1 MFHNLL
7 TYALICSKQHKRTRM
22 KQATVLL
29 YLLLS
34 FYVGHTQTTGSITT
48 KQPKPKAGAT
58 NLFIYTPPKNLFIP
72 EKVQAVVIY
81 QSKQQ
86 FFSKTIPVNKVD
98 NRYQFS
104 FKAPDSTAVL
114 IFGVTTPNRIIPE
127 KNSFFAEK
135 KTIVDNNEEKGFII
149 PLYNNNGNRFY
160 YEKSELAALLNN
172 SIIHSLDL
180 KETPNLSLIKLYED
194 SYKLYPSLKNETSY
208 LDYLF
213 QLYSNNEKVAKPK
226 LLTYVSHLLQQN
238 DEDKWAT
245 ARSIYGKLKMADERK
260 RIDDSILVKF
270 PDGKKA
276 KENFWS
282 GYYTNTDK
290 SEKAMLTALNE
301 FKARFKD
308 SSEKS
313 IDIFYT
319 EFLLSC
325 IENKDT
331 ITAFKYELLVT
342 DKNRLA
348 FRYDRIAWKLSG
360 KETDNPGKD
369 LDIARR
375 LSEKAIAISCSFLKD
390 TANMDEDALNDFI
403 NNHYQFYDNYALVL
417 HKLKQHDSAF
427 HYQNMVSKQGKELN
441 NGGIERFAAYAEK
454 VKGAAFTK
462 QYIEEKLF
470 SGVVSPVL
478 LKQLQS
484 LYAQLN
490 LPEDEFSRMQHLSL
504 LLSKQKSD
512 AAIIERY
519 GTIQAPDFS
528 LKNMAGETVTLSQLK
543 SKVVI
548 LDFWSTWCSPC
559 IAAFPAMQELV
570 NKYKD
575 DKNIVFLFIDT
586 WENDLPI
593 NTQAKVKKYMQDN
606 KYSFNVLFDEKKK
619 VVTGYK
625 VEGIPKKVVIDKN
638 GNLVFTDELS
648 GIIQSNEEL
657 VRDLIRIIEAA
668 KKIPFIPNIN
678 NTKLPNP
685 VFSGPK
691 NKQ

>member
-1 MFHNLL
+1 
-7 TYALICSKQHKRTRM
+7 M
-22 KQATVLL
+22 KQPIILL

-34 FYVGHTQTTGSITT
+34 VYVGNAQTWGSITT

-58 NLFIYTPPKNLFIP
+58 NLFIFTPPRYLSIP
-72 EKVQAVVIY
+72 DKIQAVVIY
-81 QSKQQ
+81 QNKQQ
-86 FFSKTIPVNKVD
+86 FFSKTIPVYRAY

-114 IFGVTTPNRIIPE
+114 IFGVATPNKIIPE

-135 KTIVDNNEEKGFII
+135 KTFVDNNEEKGYII
-149 PLYNNNGNRFY
+149 PLYNKNGNRFY
-160 YEKSELAALLNN
+160 YENYELAALLN
-172 SIIHSLDL
+172 SRIIYSLDL
-180 KETPNLSLIKLYED
+180 KETPNLSLIKLYEN

-213 QLYSNNEKVAKPK
+213 LLYAENEKAAKPK
-226 LLTYVSHLLQQN
+226 LLTYASLLLQQN

-245 ARSIYGKLKMADERK
+245 VSGIYRKLKMADERK
-260 RIDDSILVKF
+260 RIEDSILAKF

-290 SEKAMLTALNE
+290 SEKAMLAALNE

-319 EFLLSC
+319 QFLLSC
-325 IENKDT
+325 IENRDT
-331 ITAFKYELLVT
+331 INAFKYEILVT
-342 DKNRLA
+342 DKNQLA
-348 FRYDRIAWKLSG
+348 YRYDRTAWKLSG
-360 KETDNPGKD
+360 KETDNTGKD

-375 LSEKAIAISCSFLKD
+375 LSEKAIAISCTFLKD
-390 TANMDEDALNDFI
+390 TANMDEDALNEFK
-403 NNHYQFYDNYALVL
+403 NSHYQYYDNYALVL
-417 HKLKQHDSAF
+417 YKLGQYDSAF
-427 HYQNMVSKQGKELN
+427 HYQDKVSKQGKELN
-441 NGGIERFAAYAEK
+441 TGGIERYAAYAEK
-454 VKGAAFTK
+454 VKGAVFTK

-470 SGVVSPVL
+470 SGLVSPVL

-490 LPEDEFSRMQHLSL
+490 LPEDEFSRLRQLSL
-504 LLSKQKSD
+504 LLAKQKSD

-543 SKVVI
+543 SKVVV
-548 LDFWSTWCSPC
+548 LDFWATWCSPC
-559 IAAFPAMQELV
+559 KASFPAMQELV

-575 DKNIVFLFIDT
+575 DKDIVFLFIDT

-593 NTQAKVKKYMQDN
+593 KTQAKVTKYIQDN
-606 KYSFNVLFDEKKK
+606 KYSFNVLFDEKLK

-638 GNLVFTDELS
+638 GNLMFTDELS
-648 GIIQSNEEL
+648 GVVQSNEEL
-657 VRDLIRIIEAA
+657 VRDLIKIIEAA
-668 KKIPFIPNIN
+668 KKIPFTPNTN
-678 NTKLPNP
+678 KTKLPNP
-685 VFSGPK
+685 VFPDPK
-691 NKQ
+691 NKL